1 MESATKKGRDSGQQE
16 SEVRKT
22 LTRRTWEGG
31 SGNSITSYTVS
42 RLSALISVIPLHHQ
56 AGGQSDGSRG
66 SKGARKLDIEG
77 CGLSWLLELPIS
89 EAEWHHTSR
98 Q

>member
-1 MESATKKGRDSGQQE
+1 MEWQGKAVESATKKGRDSGQQK
-16 SEVRKT
+16 SEGRKA

-56 AGGQSDGSRG
+56 ADGQSRMDTGEQGIKKVRY
-66 SKGARKLDIEG
+66 
-77 CGLSWLLELPIS
+77 
-89 EAEWHHTSR
+89 
-98 Q
+98 